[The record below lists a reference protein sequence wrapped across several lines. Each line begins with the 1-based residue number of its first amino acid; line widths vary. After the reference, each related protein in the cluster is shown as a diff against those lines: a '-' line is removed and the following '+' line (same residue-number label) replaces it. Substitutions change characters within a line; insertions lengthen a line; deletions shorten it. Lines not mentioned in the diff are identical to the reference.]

1 MIVTDSEYKKLMNR
15 GDNKAI
21 RKSLSTKKNIDLSA
35 SCFMMEIN
43 SDCSMSSD
51 GKKNKDN
58 KLKPSKHSQEVINDK
73 LTSFVMKGLR
83 PEVFKE
89 QIKNA
94 YVNTVLQYRKDGD
107 TSFYNVD

>member
-1 MIVTDSEYKKLMNR
+1 MNR
-15 GDNKAI
+15 GDNKEI
-21 RKSLSTKKNIDLSA
+21 RKSLSTKKPIDLSA

-73 LTSFVMKGLR
+73 LKFEWGKFASFFLL
-83 PEVFKE
+83 
-89 QIKNA
+89 Q
-94 YVNTVLQYRKDGD
+94 VLGMEIQ
-107 TSFYNVD
+107 F